1 MNDMTIISAWL
12 MPKGINVEP
21 QLVLVDASSH
31 HSIAASLFQ
40 YLDWYDDMG
49 DELISIS
56 EIEDK
61 DGSKCVLG
69 AVHQR
74 HEGDYLE
81 GGPHDINMLASTF
94 LQVDEPIIGNCLIMC
109 VFDNQQVSDPTLFDE
124 FVDNFF
130 RDHATDDG
138 WQFDDYTQFVFFDL
152 PEWVAEYS
160 DGIVAGAAESWNS
173 MVDKVARVAVALER
187 GLIDEDTL
195 VDFILNENVD
205 MLEMVASAASMT
217 DDDMDAGLRDLLGGD

>member
-1 MNDMTIISAWL
+1 MTIISAWL

-31 HSIAASLFQ
+31 HGIAASLFQ

-56 EIEDK
+56 EIGDK

-69 AVHQR
+69 AVYQR
-74 HEGDYLE
+74 HESDYLE

-109 VFDNQQVSDPTLFDE
+109 VFDDQQVSDPTLFDE
-124 FVDNFF
+124 FVDNLF
-130 RDHATDDG
+130 RYHGTDDG
-138 WQFDDYTQFVFFDL
+138 WEFDDYTQFVGVDL

-160 DGIVAGAAESWNS
+160 DAIVAGAAESWNS
-173 MVDKVARVAVALER
+173 MVEKVARVATALER
-187 GLIDEDTL
+187 GLIDEETL
-195 VDFILNENVD
+195 TNMILNENID
-205 MLEMVASAASMT
+205 MLEMVATAASMT
-217 DDDMDAGLRDLLGGD
+217 DDDIEAGLRDLLGDD